1 MRATNFLG
9 HRDKPECESYN
20 ISRDIE
26 KNPGPEF
33 DIGPEYESYNISRD
47 IEKNPGPEFDLGPEC
62 ESYNISWDIKTN
74 LNVRATTFPGT

>member
-1 MRATNFLG
+1 MLFLLALICACGGSLNLAFDLNVRATNFLG

-33 DIGPEYESYNISRD
+33 DIGPEYESYNISGG
-47 IEKNPGPEFDLGPEC
+47 IEKKPRTR
-62 ESYNISWDIKTN
+62 I
-74 LNVRATTFPGT
+74 